1 MTLRTRFAPS
11 PTGYLH
17 IGGARTA
24 LYSWLHAR
32 KHGGRFVLRI
42 EDTDRERSTEESVN
56 AILEGM
62 TWLGLEY
69 DEGPFYQTQRFDRYD
84 EVIQQLLDKGL
95 AYHCYCTREELDV
108 MREQAMARK
117 AKPRYDGRCR
127 VRSETREGIEPVIRF
142 KNPTEGAV
150 VINDLIKGKVVISNS
165 ELDDLIIARSD
176 GTPTYNLTVVV
187 DDWDMGVSHV
197 IRGDDHLNNTPRQI
211 NLLHAL
217 GAEPPIYAHVP
228 MILGE
233 DGKRLSKRHG
243 AVSVMQYR
251 EEGFLPEALLNYLV
265 RLGWSHGDTEI
276 FSLEEMIE
284 LFDVSD
290 VNVAASTFNPEKL
303 LWLNQQYI
311 IAAPAKDIAHHLSI
325 HLGKLGIDPSEG
337 PDILEVV
344 AAQKERAQTLV
355 EMAKISEFIYRDF
368 DAFDETAAKKNLR
381 PVARIPLENMR
392 EALAAIDDWTPENLH
407 QSVNEVAEALE
418 VKMGKVAQPLRVAVV
433 GRAASPGIDVTLHLV
448 GKAACLRRIDMALA
462 FIAQRE
468 ANA

>member
-1 MTLRTRFAPS
+1 MRTRFAPS

-42 EDTDRERSTEESVN
+42 EDTDRERSTTESVN

-69 DEGPFYQTQRFDRYD
+69 DEGPFYQTDRFARYN
-84 EVIQQLLDKGL
+84 EVIQQLMDKGL
-95 AYHCYCTREELDV
+95 AYHCYCTREELDA
-108 MREQAMARK
+108 MREAAMKRK
-117 AKPRYDGRCR
+117 EKPRYDARCR
-127 VRSETREGIEPVIRF
+127 TRSEAREGVEPVIRF
-142 KNPTEGAV
+142 KNPTDGTV
-150 VINDLIKGKVVISNS
+150 VVEDLIKGKVVFQNT

-187 DDWDMGVSHV
+187 DDWDMGITHV

-211 NLLHAL
+211 NLLKAL
-217 GAEPPIYAHVP
+217 GAELPIYAHVP

-251 EEGFLPEALLNYLV
+251 EEGYLPEALLNYLV
-265 RLGWSHGDTEI
+265 RLGWSCGDQEI
-276 FSLEEMIE
+276 FSIDEMIE

-290 VNVAASTFNPEKL
+290 VNGAASTFNPEKL

-311 IAAPAKDIAHHLSI
+311 MAAEPEKIAHHLGI
-325 HLGKLGIDPSEG
+325 HLGKLGIDPCDG
-337 PDILEVV
+337 PDIMDVV
-344 AAQKERAQTLV
+344 MAQKERAQTLV
-355 EMAKISEFIYRDF
+355 EMAQISEFIYRDF
-368 DAFDETAAKKNLR
+368 DTYDEQAAKKHLR
-381 PVARIPLENMR
+381 PVAQEPLEKMR
-392 EALAAIDDWTPENLH
+392 EALAAVEDWQPEVLH
-407 QSVNEVAEALE
+407 QVVKDVAEVLA

-448 GKAACLRRIDMALA
+448 GKEACLRRIDKALD
-462 FIAQRE
+462 FIRQR
-468 ANA
+468 AAS